1 MKVRVISAMV
11 MIALAAVLIY
21 LGGIYFGIG
30 IFLVSLIGLYEF
42 YKAFKSKGVRP
53 VYVLGYIYTLLIPA
67 ATFMDPKPSNAL
79 EIPVNGVNVFPAVQV
94 IIMLVLLTLM
104 VVAHKKVTP
113 IDGAI
118 TLLGAFYVPVLFSFF
133 VLTRNMTDGL
143 ALIIIGILGSIAAD
157 TFAIFAGL
165 LWGKKKLIP
174 EISPKK
180 TVAGSIGSFVGSTI
194 ALIIYGLILH
204 YGGLMKEPV
213 SVLHFAILGF
223 IMGGTSQIGDLSAS
237 AMKRY
242 CGIKD
247 YGNLIPGHGGILDRF
262 DSMLFNVPMVYCY
275 IHILRALS

>member
-1 MKVRVISAMV
+1 MKTRVISAIV

-21 LGGIYFGIG
+21 FGDIYFGVA

-42 YKAFKSKGVRP
+42 YKAFKSKGVKP
-53 VYVLGYIYTLLIPA
+53 VYVLGYIYTLLIPV
-67 ATFMDPKPSNAL
+67 ATFMKPSNAL
-79 EIPVNGVNVFPAVQV
+79 EIPVNGTNIFPAVQV
-94 IIMLVLLTLM
+94 IIMLVLLVLM

-113 IDGAI
+113 LDGAV
-118 TLLGAFYVPVLFSFF
+118 TLLGAFYVPFLFSFF

-143 ALIIIGILGSIAAD
+143 VLLIIGILGSVAAD

-180 TVAGSIGSFVGSTI
+180 TIAGSVGSFVGSVI
-194 ALIIYGLILH
+194 ALVIYGLILH
-204 YGGLMKEPV
+204 YGGLMEEPV
-213 SVLHFAILGF
+213 SVLHFAILGL

-247 YGNLIPGHGGILDRF
+247 FGKLIPGHGGILDRF

>member
-1 MKVRVISAMV
+1 MKVRVISAIV
-11 MIALAAVLIY
+11 MIAMAAVLIY
-21 LGGIYFGIG
+21 LGEIYFGIA

-42 YKAFKSKGVRP
+42 YKAFKAKGVKP
-53 VYVLGYIYTLLIPA
+53 VYVLGYLYTLLIPVA
-67 ATFMDPKPSNAL
+67 VFLKPSNAL
-79 EIPVNGVNVFPAVQV
+79 EIPVNGANIFPAVQV
-94 IIMLVLLTLM
+94 IIMLLLLTMM

-113 IDGAI
+113 LDGAI
-118 TLLGAFYVPVLFSFF
+118 TLLGAFYVPFLFSFF

-143 ALIIIGILGSIAAD
+143 ALLIIGILGSVAVD

-180 TVAGSIGSFVGSTI
+180 TVAGSVGSFVGSTI
-194 ALIIYGLILH
+194 AMVIYGLILH
-204 YGGLMKEPV
+204 YGGLMEEPV
-213 SVLHFAILGF
+213 SVLHFAILGV

-247 YGNLIPGHGGILDRF
+247 FGNLIPGHGGILDRF